1 MAGDQTQRVR
11 KLNDSFRIR
20 ILDKG
25 FPQSSKVPGTYVM
38 TAGIAALEARDKMF
52 IWHEVGRF
60 NTFNEDNDPHGEH
73 DFGKV
78 TWPRVGDI
86 FWKIDIY
93 ADTSCTWG
101 SEHPDD
107 PERSYRVLTVLLAD
121 EY

>member
-25 FPQSSKVPGTYVM
+25 FSQSSQVPGTYV
-38 TAGIAALEARDKMF
+38 TTEGIRVLDARNQIL
-52 IWHEVGRF
+52 IWRNVGQFSAF
-60 NTFNEDNDPHGEH
+60 NADNDPHGEH
-73 DFGKV
+73 DFGKI
-78 TWPRVGDI
+78 TWPSVGDI

-93 ADTSCTWG
+93 ADASCTWG
-101 SEHPDD
+101 SEYPDE